1 MEKTLRDTVLKKTI
15 EDLEMSED
23 IVEKVVSWSYKSA
36 NEATKTN
43 SEVEIS
49 GLGVF
54 KVSPAKVRRRLTML
68 ERVIRN
74 LTLTLQEGKSRNPEN
89 DQVKIDGCKESV
101 QYCNSKFKNEN
112 TAE

>member
-23 IVEKVVSWSYKSA
+23 IVEKVVSWSYKNA

-43 SEVEIS
+43 AEVEIS

-54 KVSPAKVRRRLTML
+54 KVSPAKTRRKLVTLRRIV
-68 ERVIRN
+68 ERITAN
-74 LTLTLQEGKSRNPEN
+74 IKEGRSKNPEN
-89 DQVKIDGCKESV
+89 DQVKIDSCLESIE
-101 QYCNSKFKNEN
+101 YCNSKSKDEN
-112 TAE
+112 RAK

>member
-15 EDLEMSED
+15 EDLEISED
-23 IVEKVVSWSYKSA
+23 IVEKVVSWSYKNA

-54 KVSPAKVRRRLTML
+54 KVSPAKRRRRIITL
-68 ERVIRN
+68 ERIVERITA
-74 LTLTLQEGKSRNPEN
+74 TLKEGRSRNPEN
-89 DQVKIDGCKESV
+89 DQVKIDSCKENIE
-101 QYCNSKFKNEN
+101 YCNSKIKNEN
-112 TAE
+112 TAK

>member
-23 IVEKVVSWSYKSA
+23 IVEKVVSWSYKNA

-43 SEVEIS
+43 AEVEIS

-54 KVSPAKVRRRLTML
+54 KVSPAKTRRKLVTLRRIV
-68 ERVIRN
+68 ERITATINEGRSKN
-74 LTLTLQEGKSRNPEN
+74 LEN
-89 DQVKIDGCKESV
+89 DKVKIDGCLESIE
-101 QYCNSKFKNEN
+101 YCNSKSKDEN
-112 TAE
+112 RAK